1 MLGTLPSSY
10 LKWVSKNL
18 RAQDFE
24 HWAML
29 ADQVL
34 QDPVY
39 KDRIEWEFAENVLTG
54 NSNDVNKNK
63 NMATNESSVSRL
75 LELSQRF
82 GWDNEDRVGWSK
94 LNFELLG
101 TSKGGR
107 IPRISERKVAKE
119 TLKVQKKERFGGL
132 LLSESEERRRE
143 RRMRVKEKV
152 SGVKIGNGNGDGN
165 GGGGSSLRSEKRDQ
179 DLTVEIHNPFPG
191 REALLKKVMSRKRF
205 LLKGNPKTGT
215 NFGWVSCHLKQG
227 SDSSSSCPSPTSLYF
242 TAYYNLHLDN
252 NNCSI
257 FALNKV
263 WFEEEIFPARPDTI
277 MLLKN

>member
-34 QDPVY
+34 EDPVY
-39 KDRIEWEFAENVLTG
+39 KDRIEWEFAKNVLTG

-82 GWDNEDRVGWSK
+82 GWDNEDKVGWSK
-94 LNFELLG
+94 VNFELLG

-107 IPRISERKVAKE
+107 IPRILKRKVGKE
-119 TLKVQKKERFGGL
+119 KLKVEKKERFGGL

-152 SGVKIGNGNGDGN
+152 SGVKIGKGNGDGN
-165 GGGGSSLRSEKRDQ
+165 GGGGASLSSEKRDQ

-205 LLKGNPKTGT
+205 L
-215 NFGWVSCHLKQG
+215 
-227 SDSSSSCPSPTSLYF
+227 
-242 TAYYNLHLDN
+242 
-252 NNCSI
+252 
-257 FALNKV
+257 
-263 WFEEEIFPARPDTI
+263 
-277 MLLKN
+277 

>member
-39 KDRIEWEFAENVLTG
+39 KDRIEWEFAENLLTG
-54 NSNDVNKNK
+54 NSNDVNKNN

-82 GWDNEDRVGWSK
+82 GWDNKDRVGWSK

-132 LLSESEERRRE
+132 LLPESEERRRE

-165 GGGGSSLRSEKRDQ
+165 GGGGGGGGVGGPSLRSEKRDQ

-205 LLKGNPKTGT
+205 L
-215 NFGWVSCHLKQG
+215 
-227 SDSSSSCPSPTSLYF
+227 
-242 TAYYNLHLDN
+242 
-252 NNCSI
+252 
-257 FALNKV
+257 
-263 WFEEEIFPARPDTI
+263 
-277 MLLKN
+277 

>member
-1 MLGTLPSSY
+1 MTHHFLLHTSLIAQSSSSTFSTLSCSFKPHKIPIITNNPKTIPATDRVIDFGKYKGKMLGTLPSNY

-165 GGGGSSLRSEKRDQ
+165 GGVGSSLRSEKRDQ

-205 LLKGNPKTGT
+205 L
-215 NFGWVSCHLKQG
+215 
-227 SDSSSSCPSPTSLYF
+227 
-242 TAYYNLHLDN
+242 
-252 NNCSI
+252 
-257 FALNKV
+257 
-263 WFEEEIFPARPDTI
+263 
-277 MLLKN
+277 